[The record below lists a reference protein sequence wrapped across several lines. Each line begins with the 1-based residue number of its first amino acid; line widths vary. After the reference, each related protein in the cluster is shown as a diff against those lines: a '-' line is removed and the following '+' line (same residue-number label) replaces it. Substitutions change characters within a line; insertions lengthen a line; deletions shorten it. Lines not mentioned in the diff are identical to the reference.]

1 MNGGGAEQ
9 DWKKS
14 ILLMK
19 TTLSLSH
26 LSKNAAFLMDFF
38 VEEFV
43 KSSDLTF
50 HTQRIES
57 TWFRVK
63 RWLPLSG
70 R

>member
-1 MNGGGAEQ
+1 MNTFGGRGGWTSLE
-9 DWKKS
+9 KIKTFNF
-14 ILLMK
+14 LMK

-50 HTQRIES
+50 HMQRIES
-57 TWFRVK
+57 T
-63 RWLPLSG
+63 
-70 R
+70 